1 MTVYYIDQI
10 WIIKLSKYLRQMQ
23 QNHNYNYQSCN
34 TNEEQKQPHGCGSN
48 DPSLIDSIYLDEE
61 HNQSGRAFADLI
73 SELNGAQNQ
82 YLPSQVVQNSYPSN
96 HYQAPRE

>member
-1 MTVYYIDQI
+1 MQKRWQFNGQI

-23 QNHNYNYQSCN
+23 NHYNDRE
-34 TNEEQKQPHGCGSN
+34 NEEQKQPHGCGSN

-73 SELNGAQNQ
+73 SELNGVQNQ
-82 YLPSQVVQNSYPSN
+82 YLPSQVAVQ
-96 HYQAPRE
+96 